1 MHMTAKYQVLD
12 AEIVHEVA
20 VHRDKSH
27 NESWA
32 SLWRSEASSLIWP
45 YVVFFVF
52 IPGCSLWF
60 CLCLMWGTKQNRRGN
75 YLREL
80 FPLSPSNLSAA
91 SCRLWMIEA
100 MPIVSASTGICA
112 QARSWSEAFY
122 VVMNKLCAGIKH
134 YYINVDKLLEFER
147 GVIWKS
153 ILL

>member
-1 MHMTAKYQVLD
+1 
-12 AEIVHEVA
+12 
-20 VHRDKSH
+20 
-27 NESWA
+27 
-32 SLWRSEASSLIWP
+32 
-45 YVVFFVF
+45 
-52 IPGCSLWF
+52 
-60 CLCLMWGTKQNRRGN
+60 
-75 YLREL
+75 
-80 FPLSPSNLSAA
+80 
-91 SCRLWMIEA
+91 MIEA